1 MAEESSTFD
10 ISGGNN
16 MIAPNVTSQQQIFY
30 GDEFA
35 RKILGSKEKPL
46 TVIVLGAGV
55 DATLGLPTS
64 ASLVPRIVEFL
75 ETDDGKLIDA
85 TLRKAIGGVRFH
97 FDKFVNNAIER
108 LAKDLDKE
116 LFDICRNINE
126 ELEHN
131 ASLSDEH
138 RKLGN
143 LIVRLFR
150 KIIDIKAG
158 ATIDPETESLIEEV
172 FGTVVKDDTIID
184 FNHIN
189 YTDTFKNI
197 IIEILQKSMHESNNP
212 ILRHVYKNI
221 LDIEQLLSQYFYGFY
236 TGHVSYV
243 KDYLY
248 ISWILWA
255 YLVNEE
261 QRLGQFD
268 LGEQADTSVK
278 TNIYA
283 QMRGKD
289 CQFITFNYTSFARHV
304 CDTTLYFHG
313 SLMEYVDVENK
324 NDFRIPNL
332 SDIDL
337 VDFFKNHLAVEISF
351 DSDRKAIPIP
361 SFLPPLKLQTIIS
374 KHYIDTWYHA
384 SQVMIRADKIIVLG
398 CSFTAVDNYF
408 CEMLRENRDAQIVI
422 IDKDIETVCRN
433 VCRVLQLDPNR
444 YSRQIIAG
452 KESRKYDN
460 RVTIVHA
467 DLGEVNVEEFLD
479 RK

>member
-261 QRLGQFD
+261 QRLGQFESV
-268 LGEQADTSVK
+268 GGISVK
-278 TNIYA
+278 TNIYD
-283 QMRGKD
+283 RLKEKK
-289 CQFITFNYTSFARHV
+289 CQFITFNYTSFAHSIS
-304 CDTTLYFHG
+304 DTTLYFHG

-384 SQVMIRADKIIVLG
+384 SQMMIRADKIIVLG

-422 IDKDIETVCRN
+422 IDKDIEAVCRN
-433 VCRVLQLDPNR
+433 VCRVLQLAPNR

-452 KESRKYDN
+452 KDSRKYDN
-460 RVTIVHA
+460 RVTIVQA
-467 DLGEVNVEEFLD
+467 DLGEVNLEEFLGE
-479 RK
+479 